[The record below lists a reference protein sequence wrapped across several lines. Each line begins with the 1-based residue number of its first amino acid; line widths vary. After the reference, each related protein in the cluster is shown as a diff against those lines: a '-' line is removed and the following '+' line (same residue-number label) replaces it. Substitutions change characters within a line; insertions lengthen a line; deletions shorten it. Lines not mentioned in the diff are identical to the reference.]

1 MKNLSNKNVL
11 EIRMDCLFTYEGNR
25 MLLVNEPWGS
35 TASAPLLFA
44 GRTVQGEILYRF
56 GKHADDNFIE
66 KAESLLSRG
75 IWDASLYMRELN
87 STHFSEE
94 SCFYFKSPIHNDF
107 DVNCRQLTAADS
119 NLLQSSF
126 GECLEELATA
136 QPYVG
141 YFSDDQIVSICR
153 SVRKGRGHEAG
164 IETLPKYRRRGFGES
179 VLKEWISEV
188 QKKGIVPLYSASK
201 DNVASLK
208 LATKV
213 GFHKYADAIEIW

>member
-1 MKNLSNKNVL
+1 
-11 EIRMDCLFTYEGNR
+11 MDCLFTYEGNR

-35 TASAPLLFA
+35 TASAPLLLA

-56 GKHADDNFIE
+56 GKHVDDNFIE
-66 KAESLLSRG
+66 KAESLLS
-75 IWDASLYMRELN
+75 
-87 STHFSEE
+87 
-94 SCFYFKSPIHNDF
+94 P
-107 DVNCRQLTAADS
+107 ADS
-119 NLLQSSF
+119 NLLRSSF

-201 DNVASLK
+201 DNVASLN